1 MAQIHDY
8 ADILTRVLQNE
19 TRQQLSLQ
27 PKLRI
32 VSACD
37 HQTGEFLLILLGWDK
52 DNWYDT
58 VLFHARLIDGLV
70 VIETDNL
77 EDGLK
82 STLIEAGIPAEHIV
96 SGVKYERMQT
106 ESLESLAA

>member
-1 MAQIHDY
+1 MDQTVNY
-8 ADILTRVLQNE
+8 ADILTHVLYE
-19 TRQQLSLQ
+19 ESKFQ
-27 PKLRI
+27 PSFQPRLKI

-37 HQTGEFLLILLGWDK
+37 RETGQFLLIMVGWDK

>member
-1 MAQIHDY
+1 MAQPNHY
-8 ADILTRVLQNE
+8 ADILTSVLQNE

-37 HQTGEFLLILLGWDK
+37 HQTGEFLLILLGWDQ
-52 DNWYDT
+52 DDWYDT
-58 VLFHARLIDGLV
+58 VLFHARLEDGLV

-77 EDGLK
+77 EEGLK
-82 STLIEAGIPAEHIV
+82 PALINAGIPASHII
-96 SGVKYERMQT
+96 SGLKYEQMKEER
-106 ESLESLAA
+106 LAA